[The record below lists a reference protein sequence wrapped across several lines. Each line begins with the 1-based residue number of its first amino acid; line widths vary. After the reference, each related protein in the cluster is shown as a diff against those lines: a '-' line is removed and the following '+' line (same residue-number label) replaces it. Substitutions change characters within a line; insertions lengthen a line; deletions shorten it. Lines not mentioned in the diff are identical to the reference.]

1 MRPRKIV
8 YFFSI
13 WLVFVVSLATWWII
27 FSLDLIHKFSE
38 KVPELDLG
46 RQKTMLVTEGT
57 VLVICLLFGGVAL
70 VYYSRREQIRMAEIQ
85 LFFSTFSHD
94 LKTAISRLVLQGEH
108 LAEQLPEAQDFH
120 ANLMSLERQ
129 LENSLHLAQL
139 EKRGLL
145 KENIDL
151 KNVVSRLHT
160 QWPELKIRLEA
171 KGTFWADPVALESIL
186 KNLISNSH
194 LHGRAD
200 EIFLKLEKSA
210 DQQTVV
216 IYYSDNGTQKVGTE
230 AEFLGKS
237 FRPSQKGSGV
247 GLYLVRRWMILQN
260 GSVEFS
266 TSEQGHLKVQLKFPG
281 RVS

>member
-1 MRPRKIV
+1 MRSRRIV
-8 YFFSI
+8 YLFSI

-38 KVPELDLG
+38 KVPEIDLG
-46 RQKTMLVTEGT
+46 RQKTMLVTEGA
-57 VLVICLLFGGVAL
+57 VLVLCLLFGGGAL
-70 VYYSRREQIRMAEIQ
+70 VYYSRREQKRMAEIQ

-108 LAEQLPEAQDFH
+108 LAEQSPEAQDFH
-120 ANLMSLERQ
+120 SNLMSLERQ

-145 KENIDL
+145 KETLDL
-151 KNVVSRLHT
+151 KNLISRLHT
-160 QWPELKIRLEA
+160 QWPELKIRLEG
-171 KGTFWADPVALESIL
+171 KGSLWADPVALESIL
-186 KNLISNSH
+186 KNLMSNSH
-194 LHGRAD
+194 LHAQAD
-200 EIFLKLEKSA
+200 EILLKLEKSE
-210 DQQTVV
+210 DQGML
-216 IYYSDNGTQKVGTE
+216 IFYSDNGMQKVDAD
-230 AEFLGKS
+230 AEILGKS

-281 RVS
+281 RGS